1 MSARAGRL
9 RAATGTLA
17 GAAAMITLV
26 TIASRLVG
34 FARSLVQSAAVGTE
48 GVGSA
53 FTAANL
59 LPNVLFEVAAGGALA
74 GSVVPLLAGPIA
86 RRAGGEVSRIAS
98 ALLGWT
104 LVVLVPL
111 GALLALLAQPIAG
124 LLMREHPEL
133 VDVTA
138 TFVRVFALQ
147 VPLYGLAVVLGSI
160 LQAHKRFFWQAFSP
174 LLSSLA
180 VIVVFLVFA
189 GLAGDHQKDVA
200 ALSGQAIAWLGWGT
214 TAGVAVLALPLVL
227 PVHRLGVRL
236 RPTLRFPGG
245 EAVRARNLAFAGV
258 GALVAQQLSV
268 LAIMGAA
275 YRFGPEQAFPTYWY
289 AQQVYLLPY
298 AVLAFPLA
306 TSTFPRLAEHVAHAR
321 HDAYRRLLAATTRT
335 LLVVAGL
342 GVAALIAA
350 SAAVEAVFARIAT
363 GSVDGLGGAVAA
375 MAVGIVGFSLILHLS
390 RALYTI
396 DRQRVAVVVTAAGWL
411 VVAATAY
418 VLPALTGARDQAGVL
433 LQLGLATAVGMSVAG
448 AGLLLATRRQAGP
461 EATRGV
467 PRTLVVVAVGVAL
480 GALAGSALSSVLLPD
495 DAGWL
500 PAVGVGALAALVAGT
515 VVVGVSLVGD
525 RAALLGVLRR
535 GTPSTGD
542 PAAPAAGSS
551 PTTDTAAGDEPAA
564 GEPTTNGPGDTSP
577 R

>member
-53 FTAANL
+53 YTAANL

-86 RRAGGEVSRIAS
+86 RRAGTDVSRIAS

-111 GALLALLAQPIAG
+111 GGLLALLAQPIAT
-124 LLMREHPEL
+124 LLMLPKHPEL

-147 VPLYGLAVVLGSI
+147 VPLYGLAVVLGSV

-180 VIVVFLVFA
+180 VIAVFLVFA
-189 GLAGDHQKDVA
+189 GLADGDQADVA
-200 ALSGQAIAWLGWGT
+200 ALSGDAIAWLGWGT

-245 EAVRARNLAFAGV
+245 EAVRARNLAFAGI

-275 YRFGPEQAFPTYWY
+275 YRYGPEQAFPTYWF

-306 TSTFPRLAEHVAHAR
+306 TSAFPRLAEHVAHAR

-342 GVAALIAA
+342 GAAALIAA
-350 SAAVEAVFARIAT
+350 SAAVEAVFAHIAQ
-363 GSVDGLGGAVAA
+363 GSVAGLGGAVAG

-418 VLPALTGARDQAGVL
+418 VLPAVTGVRDQAGVL

-448 AGLLLATRRQAGP
+448 AGLLVATRRHAGP
-461 EATRGV
+461 EATHGV
-467 PRTLVVVAVGVAL
+467 PRTLLVVAVGVAL
-480 GALAGSALSSVLLPD
+480 GALAGSAVSGALLPD

-500 PAVGVGALAALVAGT
+500 PAVGVGALAALVAGA
-515 VVVGVSLVGD
+515 VVVGVSLAGD

-535 GTPSTGD
+535 GRSGG
-542 PAAPAAGSS
+542 APAE
-551 PTTDTAAGDEPAA
+551 DEPA
-564 GEPTTNGPGDTSP
+564 P
-577 R
+577 

>member
-53 FTAANL
+53 YTAANL

-74 GSVVPLLAGPIA
+74 GAVVPLLAGPIV
-86 RRAGGEVSRIAS
+86 RRSGTEVSRIAS

-111 GALLALLAQPIAG
+111 GGLLALLAQPIAG
-124 LLMREHPEL
+124 LLMSEHPEL

-180 VIVVFLVFA
+180 VIVVFLVFYR
-189 GLAGDHQKDVA
+189 LADGDQADVA
-200 ALSGQAIAWLGWGT
+200 ALSGDAIAWLGWGT

-245 EAVRARNLAFAGV
+245 EAVRARNLAFAGI

-275 YRFGPEQAFPTYWY
+275 YRYGPEQTFPTYWF

-306 TSTFPRLAEHVAHAR
+306 TSAFPRLAEHVAHAR
-321 HDAYRRLLAATTRT
+321 HEAYRRLLATTTRT

-342 GVAALIAA
+342 GAAALIAA
-350 SAAVEAVFARIAT
+350 SAAVEAVFAHIAK
-363 GSVDGLGGAVAA
+363 GSVAGLGGAVAG

-418 VLPALTGARDQAGVL
+418 LLPAVTGMRDQAGVL

-448 AGLLLATRRQAGP
+448 AGLLLATRRHAGP
-461 EATRGV
+461 GATRGV
-467 PRTLVVVAVGVAL
+467 PRTLLVVAVGVAL
-480 GALAGSALSSVLLPD
+480 GALAGSAVSAALLPD

-500 PAVGVGALAALVAGT
+500 PAVGVGALAAVVAGA
-515 VVVGVSLVGD
+515 VVVAVSLVGD

-535 GTPSTGD
+535 GRAGGTPPEG
-542 PAAPAAGSS
+542 
-551 PTTDTAAGDEPAA
+551 AAGDVAPGGTAA
-564 GEPTTNGPGDTSP
+564 SSEDDPTA
-577 R
+577 

>member
-1 MSARAGRL
+1 
-9 RAATGTLA
+9 
-17 GAAAMITLV
+17 MITLV
-26 TIASRLVG
+26 TVASRLVG

-53 FTAANL
+53 YTAANL

-86 RRAGGEVSRIAS
+86 RRAGTEVSRIAS

-111 GALLALLAQPIAG
+111 GALLALLAQPIAA

-147 VPLYGLAVVLGSI
+147 VPLYGLAVVLGSV

-180 VIVVFLVFA
+180 VIAVFLVFA
-189 GLAGDHQKDVA
+189 GLAGDPKDVA
-200 ALSGQAIAWLGWGT
+200 AVSGKAIAWLGWGT

-227 PVHRLGVRL
+227 PVRRLGVRL

-245 EAVRARNLAFAGV
+245 EAVRARNLAFAGI

-268 LAIMGAA
+268 LAILGAS
-275 YRFGPEQAFPTYWY
+275 YRFGPEQTFPTYWY

-306 TSTFPRLAEHVAHAR
+306 TSAFPRLAEHVAHAR
-321 HDAYRRLLAATTRT
+321 HDAYRRLLATTTRT

-342 GVAALIAA
+342 GAAALIAA
-350 SAAVEAVFARIAT
+350 SAAVEAVFARVAT
-363 GSVDGLGGAVAA
+363 GSVEGLGGAVAG

-396 DRQRVAVVVTAAGWL
+396 DHQRVAVVVTATGWL
-411 VVAATAY
+411 AVAATAY
-418 VLPALTGARDQAGVL
+418 VLPAVTGVRDQAGVL
-433 LQLGLATAVGMSVAG
+433 LQLGLATTVGMSVAG
-448 AGLLLATRRQAGP
+448 AGLLVATRRHAGP
-461 EATRGV
+461 EATHGV
-467 PRTLVVVAVGVAL
+467 PRTLAVVAVGVAL
-480 GALAGSALSSVLLPD
+480 GALAGSAVSGALLPD

-500 PAVGVGALAALVAGT
+500 PAVGVGALAALVAGV
-515 VVVGVSLVGD
+515 VVVGVSLAGD
-525 RAALLGVLRR
+525 RAALLGVVRR
-535 GTPSTGD
+535 DRTGSTP
-542 PAAPAAGSS
+542 PE
-551 PTTDTAAGDEPAA
+551 DEPA
-564 GEPTTNGPGDTSP
+564 P
-577 R
+577 